1 MEFKPIH
8 RYTRAGKWGK
18 LIKCP
23 ECNEQAMVYH
33 FNFSSLGCQYCKA
46 KINKE
51 KWLVETK

>member
-8 RYTRAGKWGK
+8 PYTRAGKWGK

-23 ECNEQAMVYH
+23 ECNKQAMVYH

-46 KINKE
+46 MIKKE